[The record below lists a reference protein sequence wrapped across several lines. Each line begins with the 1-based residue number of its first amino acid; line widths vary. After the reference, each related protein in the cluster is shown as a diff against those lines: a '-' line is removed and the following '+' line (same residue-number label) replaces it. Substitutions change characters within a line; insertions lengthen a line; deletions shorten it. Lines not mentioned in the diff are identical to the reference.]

1 MCADLSIGPQNV
13 SAGRYARFL
22 TRVDKN
28 LGVISLTVIRSIQIL
43 DTELEGLE
51 EIYDQY
57 GTSRGIRM

>member
-13 SAGRYARFL
+13 SAERYARFL